1 MNLAL
6 KSNPFGDQSEYN
18 RNEDSDRNSILK
30 DMDEYFYRKFRY
42 QELNNSKLIFLRPK
56 KPNDNMMTSIFSSAV
71 TPQNDVRSPKI
82 DYFST
87 NDNNDL
93 ANSVASPL
101 FMEKKEGSQIAHR
114 RHKTLTIAKFHSG
127 QSVHTENETP
137 LEKEKRKYSI
147 LTSMRCN
154 MKFIFY
160 ILYDIS
166 YQFDVFINII
176 KLIILVLIIYYF
188 K

>member
-18 RNEDSDRNSILK
+18 RNEDSDRNNILK

-71 TPQNDVRSPKI
+71 TPHNDVRSPKI

-160 ILYDIS
+160 IL
-166 YQFDVFINII
+166 FI
-176 KLIILVLIIYYF
+176 LDIILMFSSI
-188 K
+188 